1 MRIKINKCSDSLMW
15 YSDRVNEV
23 FEVLYILRE
32 AKGFSYWVNTKGL
45 YNTKNF
51 IHNYDCSEVN
61 DNE

>member
-1 MRIKINKCSDSLMW
+1 MW
-15 YSDRVNEV
+15 YHDRVNEV
-23 FEVLYILRE
+23 FDVLYIIRE
-32 AKGFSYWVNTKGL
+32 AKGFSYWVNTRCL